1 MCPTAPPCRPP
12 RPAPPARRRGR
23 APDLELIRALAE
35 FGAGELSDAW
45 YGAIFFAHA
54 DPDQLA
60 GEIKP
65 EYALL
70 PRAGLAHIRRLNPR
84 MKAVLLLRDPIARS
98 WSHLRMLAEG
108 REGFDL
114 VAAAANADIL
124 ARADYAAAI
133 RAWRE
138 AFGAE
143 ALHLDTLDA
152 IGAEPLAVLER
163 VCRFLGV
170 GFEAAWFPEAT
181 RPVFVGPQAEMPEA
195 VAAVLRERLAPCY
208 HRLAAL
214 LPELAARW
222 RACHWG

>member
-1 MCPTAPPCRPP
+1 M
-12 RPAPPARRRGR
+12 
-23 APDLELIRALAE
+23 
-35 FGAGELSDAW
+35 
-45 YGAIFFAHA
+45 
-54 DPDQLA
+54 
-60 GEIKP
+60 
-65 EYALL
+65 
-70 PRAGLAHIRRLNPR
+70 
-84 MKAVLLLRDPIARS
+84 
-98 WSHLRMLAEG
+98 
-108 REGFDL
+108 
-114 VAAAANADIL
+114 AAAANADIL

-152 IGAEPLAVLER
+152 IDAEPLAVLER
-163 VCRFLGV
+163 VCRCLGV

-208 HRLAAL
+208 DRLAAL

-222 RACHWG
+222 RARHWG